1 MYYSEHK
8 RYVKNLTVHHIWEVL
23 RDSPGVRTR
32 PRGLADVQST
42 NRLEADCL
50 TTEFGA
56 LSNIVAAAR
65 DGNGKLITM
74 NASGK
79 SGVAPPKVLKRV
91 VIIGGGATGTGIA
104 RDAAARGYDVVLI
117 DRGELGNGTSGN
129 FHGILH
135 SGARYAVNDV
145 AVAAECFQ
153 ENQLLRHIVPS
164 AITDTGGLFVALSDE
179 EVIHSRVL
187 ISACANAGI
196 PVQVL
201 TAEQAFQ
208 VEPGLSKSLKMAFT
222 VPDGFIDGAELL
234 RLNRLAAVEAKVPA
248 TFLTDHIV
256 VGLER
261 TGDAVSSV
269 SVRDTRTGTVEHIN
283 CDYVVNASGVWAGE
297 IADMAGLRLD
307 MVYDKGA
314 MLIFDQQYNR
324 AVLNRCRPENDGD
337 LLASHAGQSIMGT
350 TSRIIT
356 DPDDCSPTQEEIDI
370 LMHEG
375 AAMVPA
381 LRDAK
386 ILFAYAGV
394 RPLLKENGKRHAPN
408 TRSMSRSF
416 RVLDH
421 TEQGIGNFISIVGGK
436 VTLYRRMAEAVVDL
450 LDVKSS
456 R

>member
-1 MYYSEHK
+1 
-8 RYVKNLTVHHIWEVL
+8 
-23 RDSPGVRTR
+23 
-32 PRGLADVQST
+32 
-42 NRLEADCL
+42 
-50 TTEFGA
+50 
-56 LSNIVAAAR
+56 
-65 DGNGKLITM
+65 
-74 NASGK
+74 
-79 SGVAPPKVLKRV
+79 
-91 VIIGGGATGTGIA
+91 
-104 RDAAARGYDVVLI
+104 
-117 DRGELGNGTSGN
+117 
-129 FHGILH
+129 
-135 SGARYAVNDV
+135 
-145 AVAAECFQ
+145 
-153 ENQLLRHIVPS
+153 
-164 AITDTGGLFVALSDE
+164 
-179 EVIHSRVL
+179 
-187 ISACANAGI
+187 
-196 PVQVL
+196 
-201 TAEQAFQ
+201 
-208 VEPGLSKSLKMAFT
+208 
-222 VPDGFIDGAELL
+222 
-234 RLNRLAAVEAKVPA
+234 
-248 TFLTDHIV
+248 
-256 VGLER
+256 R